1 MGQERGCKFARRWW
15 NCFLDL
21 SQGSLCNW
29 FFQVRAFLSLGL
41 SHCSKDMKQW
51 TSVTARLQLKLLLS
65 RQQIIHTPVR
75 GEGRRTLK
83 KWSQPVSAPPV
94 DTFLSPSPRAWL
106 VLPYAK
112 WGLHRPSVR
121 KVVFF
126 FPTGGSHPS
135 PWWIHWTAEHGRKS
149 KFGECLLMDF
159 WVWGA
164 CASFKSRG
172 QLTGTPVSASPPP
185 PVCL

>member
-126 FPTGGSHPS
+126 SHWRFPPQSLEFPLLSFSQAFSFLRLPFSCQCLTTVLDS
-135 PWWIHWTAEHGRKS
+135 PFSTLTA
-149 KFGECLLMDF
+149 
-159 WVWGA
+159 
-164 CASFKSRG
+164 
-172 QLTGTPVSASPPP
+172 
-185 PVCL
+185 